1 VIIALTAPFSGILV
15 AQTSSQQPSAWGVIL
30 LPVALIAVFYFLMI
44 RPAHTQRKRVNE
56 MLKALKVGD
65 KVITNGGLYGTIA
78 ALEEDSVQ
86 LRIAEQVKVKMARS
100 AIGGLQQEKKES

>member
-1 VIIALTAPFSGILV
+1 M
-15 AQTSSQQPSAWGVIL
+15 IL

-44 RPAHTQRKRVNE
+44 RPQHTQRKRVNE

-78 ALEEDSVQ
+78 ALEDDSVQ

-100 AIGGLQQEKKES
+100 AIGGMQQEKKES

>member
-1 VIIALTAPFSGILV
+1 MAPIDGIVV
-15 AQTSSQQPSAWGVIL
+15 AQAAQPNAWSVFL

-44 RPAHTQRKRVNE
+44 RPAQNQRKRSNE

-78 ALEEDSVQ
+78 GIDDDSVQ
-86 LRIAEQVKVKMARS
+86 LRIAEQVKVKVARS
-100 AIGGLQQEKKES
+100 AIGGLQIEKKES

>member
-1 VIIALTAPFSGILV
+1 MIIAFMAPFSGILV
-15 AQTSSQQPSAWGVIL
+15 AQAAAQPSPWGVIL

-44 RPAHTQRKRVNE
+44 RPAHTQRKKVGE
-56 MLKALKVGD
+56 MLKSLKVGD

-78 ALEEDSVQ
+78 ALEEDAVQ